1 MKKITE
7 RLTGIFTLC
16 CFALLGYNSPGLA
29 ADDCQPDGELNYI
42 CGLQN
47 AEDILP
53 LGATEWLLV
62 SGMDGQF
69 SNTPITGHIYLVNRR
84 EKISEVLFPG
94 ARPAFRQ
101 DMAMFAGCPGPLN
114 PDKFSSHGL
123 ALREQS
129 SGMHRL
135 YMTSHGEREA
145 IEVFDIDTSGG
156 KPAITWVG
164 CVLLPEK
171 TWANSVAIL
180 ADGGFVAT
188 NFMDPTVPNIFAEI
202 LQGKISGQVYEWHP
216 GGAVTVV
223 AGTELSAP
231 NGIALSADER
241 WMYVNAFGTH
251 EVVRYDR
258 TANPITSQ
266 TVAVT
271 VGPDNIRWGDDG
283 LLYIVGLNYVAPA
296 DCASPPC
303 QTGWSVFSID
313 PDTLAAKRV
322 AGADQTAALQGASA
336 AVSVGN
342 EIWIGTYN
350 GNRIGYLLKQ

>member
-1 MKKITE
+1 MKNKTE
-7 RLTGIFTLC
+7 KLKGMFALC
-16 CFALLGYNSPGLA
+16 CFALLGYSGAGLA

-47 AEDILP
+47 SEDILP
-53 LGATEWLLV
+53 LGKTDWLLS

-69 SNTPITGHIYLVNRR
+69 SNTQITGHIYLVNRL
-84 EKISEVLFPG
+84 EKTAEVFFPG
-94 ARPAFRQ
+94 ASTAYNQ
-101 DMAMFAGCPGPLN
+101 DKVMFAGCPGPVN
-114 PDKFSSHGL
+114 PEKFSSHGL

-129 SGMHRL
+129 SGIYRL

-145 IEVFDIDTSGG
+145 IEVFDIDARGK

-171 TWANSVAIL
+171 TWANSVVIL

-202 LQGKISGQVYEWHP
+202 LQGKISGFVYEWHP
-216 GGAVTVV
+216 GDAVAVV
-223 AGTELSAP
+223 EGTELSAP

-241 WMYVNAFGTH
+241 WMYVNAFGTR

-258 TANPITSQ
+258 TANPITKQSIAVP
-266 TVAVT
+266 VA
-271 VGPDNIRWGDDG
+271 PDNIRWGDDG
-283 LLYIVGLNYVAPA
+283 MLYIVGMNYVAPA

-303 QTGWSVFSID
+303 STGWSVFSID

-322 AGADQTAALQGASA
+322 AGADQTVALQGASA
-336 AVSVGN
+336 AVLAGK

-350 GNRIGYLLKQ
+350 GTRIGYLLKQ